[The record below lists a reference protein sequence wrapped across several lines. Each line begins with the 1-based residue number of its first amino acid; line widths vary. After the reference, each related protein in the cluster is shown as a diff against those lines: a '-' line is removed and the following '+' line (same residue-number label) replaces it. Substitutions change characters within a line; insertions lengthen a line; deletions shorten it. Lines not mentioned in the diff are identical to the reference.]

1 MADNSTASISTLNT
15 FLTVWGLVTP
25 LVVGIVSAWWNRKKN
40 IEERD
45 YQRSLFIQDQ
55 KKEREREMIKNQLHI
70 RNQRLL
76 ETKGAIL
83 NYLRISHENFHS
95 NIDFL
100 SCHSNNQDEKIKLLD
115 IHSKK
120 IQEMNNSYNE
130 LYLLVPT
137 ADVAKSS
144 TMLMNHL
151 SNNKNITLDKEGLVA
166 IATAYAKLREEL
178 LIAARKYT
186 QEEEQNIINIAQSM

>member
-15 FLTVWGLVTP
+15 FLTAWGLVTP
-25 LVVGIVSAWWNRKKN
+25 LVVGIVSAWWNRKNN

-45 YQRSLFIQDQ
+45 HQRSLFVQDQ
-55 KKEREREMIKNQLHI
+55 KKAREREMIKNQLHM

-76 ETKGAIL
+76 ETKAAIL

-100 SCHSNNQDEKIKLLD
+100 SCPANNQGEKIKLLD

-120 IQEMNNSYNE
+120 VQEMSNSYNE

-151 SNNKNITLDKEGLVA
+151 SNNKNITLDKEGIVA
-166 IATAYAKLREEL
+166 IATAYAKLREEI

>member
-1 MADNSTASISTLNT
+1 MTDNSTASISTLNT

-40 IEERD
+40 LEDRD
-45 YQRSLFIQDQ
+45 HQRSLFIQDQ
-55 KKEREREMIKNQLHI
+55 KKAREREMIKNQIHM

-76 ETKGAIL
+76 ETKAAIL

-100 SCHSNNQDEKIKLLD
+100 SCPVKNQDEKIKLLD
-115 IHSKK
+115 IHRKK
-120 IQEMNNSYNE
+120 VQEMSNSFNE

-144 TMLMNHL
+144 TMLMNYL
-151 SNNKNITLDKEGLVA
+151 SNNKNTDLDKESIVA
-166 IATAYAKLREEL
+166 ISTAYAKLREEL
-178 LIAARKYT
+178 LVAARKYT
-186 QEEEQNIINIAQSM
+186 QEEEQNIINVAQSI